1 MKPEVASKLKNLIDS
16 TPIEPYLFPVK
27 KGNRINIGSYSIAR
41 TKHGYS
47 VKSYKSNAIVAETF
61 TKDAAIAI
69 AKSLAKGKNIKIRTI
84 LEIDEHM
91 AKHMNDCMFYKH
103 SLDKTKDAQR
113 FDILTVR
120 YDMSSDIVAADK
132 TKLQQFIF

>member
-27 KGNRINIGSYSIAR
+27 KGNRINIGSYSIA
-41 TKHGYS
+41 KNKQGYS
-47 VKSYKSNAIVAETF
+47 IKSYKSNAIVAETY

-69 AKSLAKGKNIKIRTI
+69 AKNLAKGRNIKIQRI

-91 AKHMNDCMFYKH
+91 SKHMIDCMFYKH
-103 SLDKTKDAQR
+103 SLEKTKDEQR
-113 FDILTVR
+113 FEVLTVR
-120 YDMSSDIVAADK
+120 YDMSKDIVAADK